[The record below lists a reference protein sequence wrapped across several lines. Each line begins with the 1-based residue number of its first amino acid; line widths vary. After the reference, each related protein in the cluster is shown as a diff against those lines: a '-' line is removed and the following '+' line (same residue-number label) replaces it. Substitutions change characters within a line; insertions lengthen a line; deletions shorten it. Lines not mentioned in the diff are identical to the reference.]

1 MEMQRPPFNLC
12 RPSVLFFKALPT
24 PTLSLTHTHTHTHAV
39 AAVRQPSLYEVQSR
53 GVDGRRCYVMV
64 VSQIMTL

>member
-24 PTLSLTHTHTHTHAV
+24 TTLTPTHTHTHMPWLPLGNHPYIKCKAV
-39 AAVRQPSLYEVQSR
+39 PWMAE
-53 GVDGRRCYVMV
+53 GVT
-64 VSQIMTL
+64 SWW